1 MEKYLNKGQVSKLEI
16 KIDPSSMGAMI
27 IRIREKYDENQDSEA
42 EQGYGRDFLKV
53 LIFCQ

>member
-27 IRIREKYDENQDSEA
+27 IRIREKYDDRSVKTKIQKLNRAMGE
-42 EQGYGRDFLKV
+42 
-53 LIFCQ
+53 IF